1 MDMEFVLKMV
11 GLLEVWTSYRM
22 KRLLFVPLIFLI
34 NLPIFGKNIDPR
46 IIEIIVKFKSTNDK
60 SIKKP
65 NKVKTFNDISK
76 IG

>member
-11 GLLEVWTSYRM
+11 GLLEVWTSYKM

-46 IIEIIVKFKSTNDK
+46 ILCMRNKIKFDDWIEKNLLIQDTL
-60 SIKKP
+60 
-65 NKVKTFNDISK
+65 
-76 IG
+76 